1 MLNVECRIKN
11 GARVQRFKYF
21 KTVAEEST
29 TERFRLFVAIP
40 VPDAVRKDMIRV
52 QRELQPLAPPGA
64 VRWTKPEQFHLTLRF
79 LGDVPSDRA
88 GALQESV
95 RAVCSGT
102 PVLRLRA
109 KGVGFFPNARSPRVV
124 WVGVTDD
131 ENRLV
136 DLQKQ
141 IESAI
146 RPFTAEPGG
155 DRFAGHVT
163 LGRLNRFNILR
174 INDLTTCVEAM
185 KKRMFGEWLAREIEI
200 VRSELSAT
208 GSRYTPLTTLRLGM
222 EIASV

>member
-1 MLNVECRIKN
+1 MTGKN
-11 GARVQRFKYF
+11 L
-21 KTVAEEST
+21 
-29 TERFRLFVAIP
+29 TEPFRLFIAIP
-40 VPDAVRKDMIRV
+40 VPDAVRDEMIRV

-95 RAVCSGT
+95 RAVCSST
-102 PVLRLRA
+102 PPLHLCAR
-109 KGVGFFPNARSPRVV
+109 GVGFFPSARSPRVV
-124 WVGVTDD
+124 WVGVNDD

-141 IESAI
+141 IEGAVH
-146 RPFTAEPGG
+146 PFTTEPGG

-163 LGRLNRFNILR
+163 LGRLKRFNRLR
-174 INDLTTCVEAM
+174 INELANCVEAM

-208 GSRYTPLTTLRLGM
+208 GSCYTPLATIRLGI
-222 EIASV
+222 EIASA